1 MPRYSQQNRV
11 TLAEAQSGFSHV
23 LTLVM

>member
-1 MPRYSQQNRV
+1 MPRYSQQSRE
-11 TLAEAQSGFSHV
+11 TLVEAQSGFSHV